1 MWARGEQRAHQPKGA
16 VAAEELDRTGL
27 DAPRRRVQP
36 RSADLAASE
45 GRAEVLDR
53 PPSSGG
59 MPGPVRTKAP
69 PLLPAF
75 TVFSGTDPA
84 PAKGGAAQ
92 HLRGAGSA
100 GDVGFGV
107 ASLDREVLIYVGYG
121 CGIRITGRNGPAE
134 CGTSCP
140 SAFVPNKRS
149 ISRDRVDRQKGLP
162 GLAVDHQSAHHP
174 GGAGAPAQAETVATT
189 GQLGHGKPLGGQR
202 PRGRRAGRRQP
213 PAAPAARMPAG
224 ESGASSAPPGHH
236 GGEDAPALR
245 PRAPADGGGGSPAP
259 PAAQPRRRSGAVMG
273 AQALPFPHPTRECGV
288 HS

>member
-1 MWARGEQRAHQPKGA
+1 MWAVGRERVRGRGSGWGGWGALEPAGRAQRLSGCGRAREHKSQPAVSLSPAACAAGAAHRRRPTAPSAAQGTDFWVMCARGDQRAHQPKGA

-59 MPGPVRTKAP
+59 MPGPVRAKAP

-100 GDVGFGV
+100 GDAGFGV

-149 ISRDRVDRQKGLP
+149 ISRDRVERQKGLP
-162 GLAVDHQSAHHP
+162 GLAVDHRGSRGMQ
-174 GGAGAPAQAETVATT
+174 QWTV
-189 GQLGHGKPLGGQR
+189 
-202 PRGRRAGRRQP
+202 
-213 PAAPAARMPAG
+213 
-224 ESGASSAPPGHH
+224 
-236 GGEDAPALR
+236 
-245 PRAPADGGGGSPAP
+245 
-259 PAAQPRRRSGAVMG
+259 
-273 AQALPFPHPTRECGV
+273 
-288 HS
+288 